1 MSHKKG
7 LKAGIKKVTGLV
19 KRNPK
24 LTVLVVFA
32 AIGIFLFASVELL
45 HYTTDPQFCKKCH
58 PSDQPGPFGEVA
70 SWEKSKH
77 AAAGVSCV
85 DCHAEPGFTGYMRA
99 KIGGLADVWAQATH
113 SKEHIMHVL
122 KKTDDPIYAAK
133 LVKNDICIFCHTDVH
148 NRKVREERLMT
159 VGVKF
164 RTVDGVVNPEFR
176 KKHGL
181 SDILAEGIKPDIAVD
196 SKHIKHYGMGLNCVD
211 CHAKIAHNG
220 ITGYR
225 SSMPICFSCHD
236 EKRKEGIK
244 PPKNEDCTACHRDNA
259 KLYPKAPIVYK
270 AKDVDP
276 VSFNHQK
283 HILKVK
289 CSDCHDAVWP
299 MKKGNARMKMDDMYA
314 GKSCG
319 TCHNEKR
326 AFASTECAKCHVEQ
340 KKK

>member
-1 MSHKKG
+1 MSLISG
-7 LKAGIKKVTGLV
+7 LKAGIKKVTGTI
-19 KRNPK
+19 KKHPK
-24 LTVLVVFA
+24 LTVLVIIA
-32 AIGIFLFASVELL
+32 AFGIFVFASVEVL

-77 AAAGVSCV
+77 AAAKVACV

-122 KKTDDPIYAAK
+122 KKADDPVYAAK
-133 LVKNDICIFCHTDVH
+133 LVKNDICLFCHTDAQ
-148 NRKVREERLMT
+148 NKKIREERLMT
-159 VGVKF
+159 VGVSF
-164 RTVDGVVNPEFR
+164 RTIDGVVNPEFR

-181 SDILAEGIKPDIAVD
+181 RDILAEGIRPETKIDPNHK
-196 SKHIKHYGMGLNCVD
+196 KHCEMGFNCVD

-236 EKRKEGIK
+236 VKRKEGK
-244 PPKNEDCTACHRDNA
+244 NPPKDNDCTACHRDA
-259 KLYPKAPIVYK
+259 PDLYPKVSIVYK
-270 AKDVDP
+270 SGDSDP
-276 VSFNHQK
+276 VTFSHQS
-283 HILKVK
+283 HTARAK
-289 CSDCHDAVWP
+289 CSDCHDGIWK
-299 MKKGNARMKMDDMYA
+299 MKKSSVKMKMDTMYA

-319 TCHNEKR
+319 TCHNDKK
-326 AFASTECAKCHVEQ
+326 AFASTECVKCHIEE